1 MATSKNMNTDPA
13 EKVVDQVE
21 KVDTQDPWE
30 IIAQMNA
37 RIKQLETTKKEPV
50 HADARHT
57 PPPDLSKE
65 PKRKINLFLDNDKY
79 KDDVFVGINGRTFL
93 IKRGVDV
100 EVPES
105 VAKVLEDSG
114 VQQQYA
120 YSHMRN
126 LQDMY
131 ENNKQPGT

>member
-1 MATSKNMNTDPA
+1 MATTKNLNIDPP
-13 EKVVDQVE
+13 EK
-21 KVDTQDPWE
+21 TSAPDPWE
-30 IIAQMNA
+30 IINQMNA
-37 RIKQLETTKKEPV
+37 RIKELENAKKAPV
-50 HADARHT
+50 NTDPRHT

-120 YSHMRN
+120 YTHMRN

>member
-1 MATSKNMNTDPA
+1 MATTKNVNTDPA
-13 EKVVDQVE
+13 DKVAE
-21 KVDTQDPWE
+21 QDPWE
-30 IIAQMNA
+30 IIKQMNA
-37 RIKQLETTKKEPV
+37 RLKELENSKKAP
-50 HADARHT
+50 ANTDPRHT

-65 PKRKINLFLDNDKY
+65 PKVKIKLFLDGDKY
-79 KDDVFVGINGRTFL
+79 KDDVFVGVNGRTYL
-93 IKRGVDV
+93 IKRGVEV

-114 VQQQYA
+114 NQQQYA
-120 YSHMRN
+120 YSHMRD

>member
-1 MATSKNMNTDPA
+1 MATTKNVNTDPA
-13 EKVVDQVE
+13 DKVAE
-21 KVDTQDPWE
+21 QDPWE
-30 IIAQMNA
+30 IIKQMNA
-37 RIKQLETTKKEPV
+37 RLKELENSKKAP
-50 HADARHT
+50 ANTDPRHT

-65 PKRKINLFLDNDKY
+65 PKVKIKLFLDGDKY
-79 KDDVFVGINGRTFL
+79 KDDVFVGVNGRTYL
-93 IKRGVDV
+93 IKRGVEV

-114 VQQQYA
+114 NQQQYA
-120 YSHMRN
+120 YTHMHD